1 MWGHEWHVRVGRWVG
16 VKEGRTQPSVV
27 KWGLMCDDGGG
38 GRVGAEGL
46 GRKVRK
52 SIPGRVFGVGVLGG
66 SVVDR
71 GRCARVLGLRVMQMA
86 RHRCASSGGPGST
99 TMGTDACT
107 KLRAPHW
114 SGCGSRARAIP
125 RARGHAPVRQTV
137 AGRMHAHRHTA
148 TCTYISFTC
157 RYVQTH
163 EEGGDVLH
171 CACAHIAHASAQ
183 AGDALPQHL

>member
-46 GRKVRK
+46 GRKVWK

-71 GRCARVLGLRVMQMA
+71 GGALVCWVCA
-86 RHRCASSGGPGST
+86 
-99 TMGTDACT
+99 
-107 KLRAPHW
+107 
-114 SGCGSRARAIP
+114 
-125 RARGHAPVRQTV
+125 
-137 AGRMHAHRHTA
+137 
-148 TCTYISFTC
+148 
-157 RYVQTH
+157 
-163 EEGGDVLH
+163 
-171 CACAHIAHASAQ
+171 
-183 AGDALPQHL
+183 